1 MPKLNRTIIR
11 YDIGDC
17 VEELQKILEKIAA
30 RRPLDEIEYRVAMQ
44 HAFHH
49 LNFAWNARRWPMK
62 RYERCAERDFKKAGD
77 FPKDLLNIDD

>member
-1 MPKLNRTIIR
+1 MPKLNRAILR

-17 VEELQKILEKIAA
+17 VEQLQQILAKLDA
-30 RRPLDEIEYRVAMQ
+30 RKPLDDIEYRIEMQ

-49 LNFAWNARRWPMK
+49 LNFAWNARHWPMK
-62 RYERCAERDFKKAGD
+62 RYEQCSKRDFKKAGD